1 MSKVVLPFWF
11 YIFNSTSVPDLTG
24 QSSGLN
30 EDVINSMHEEGTDA
44 GTMVDTSNT
53 D

>member
-11 YIFNSTSVPDLTG
+11 YIFNSTSVSDLTG
-24 QSSGLN
+24 QPSGLN
-30 EDVINSMHEEGTDA
+30 EDSIKSIPEEGTDA
-44 GTMVDTSNT
+44 RTMVDTSNT